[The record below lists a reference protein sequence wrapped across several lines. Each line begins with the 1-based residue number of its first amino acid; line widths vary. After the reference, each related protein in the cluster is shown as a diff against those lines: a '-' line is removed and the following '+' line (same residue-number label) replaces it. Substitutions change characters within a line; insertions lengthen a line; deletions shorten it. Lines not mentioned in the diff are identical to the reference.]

1 MTTAAK
7 DAERAA
13 EALVYACAGGEIDD
27 VVRILAEGKTSV
39 SSTSVFCIMRWDAH
53 RGEWE
58 EYVQRTPLGAA
69 IYRLQLDVVKLLVET

>member
-1 MTTAAK
+1 MTTAAE

-13 EALVYACAGGEIDD
+13 QALVNASAAGEIDD
-27 VVRILAEGKTSV
+27 VARILAEGKTSV
-39 SSTSVFCIMRWDAH
+39 SSTSVLGIHRWDP

-69 IYRLQLDVVKLLVET
+69 IHRLQLDVVKLLVET

>member
-1 MTTAAK
+1 MTTAAE

-13 EALVYACAGGEIDD
+13 EALVDACAAGDIDD

-39 SSTSVFCIMRWDAH
+39 SSTSVFCIMRCDP

-69 IYRLQLDVVKLLVET
+69 IHNLQLDVVKLLVET